1 MSHSPFWF
9 DDFYRNP
16 NASGETERSKKNA
29 KLEIQIER
37 VRKSNSE
44 CECEEREIRDLT
56 VAIFP
61 ATVMSFFEGSLYGL
75 EVGGSCSSG
84 DLNQDKDDSN
94 TESGNASI
102 LNSVSLSLSLSLYV
116 CFALWYGF
124 SMGSTQPCSIKFLFF

>member
-1 MSHSPFWF
+1 MSHTLLWF
-9 DDFYRNP
+9 DDFYRNS

-29 KLEIQIER
+29 KLEVQIER
-37 VRKSNSE
+37 VRKSNS
-44 CECEEREIRDLT
+44 ECEEREIRDLT
-56 VAIFP
+56 VAISP